1 MLDRLEKLF
10 KTRPQNIDFKN
21 TANREQKIRIATA
34 ALFLDMA
41 YADFEIDANEEKEII
56 TALHS
61 LFEIDKEEIIG
72 LIREAKIE
80 RANKLDIYN
89 FTEQVNQHFER
100 RDRVQILEKLWLLI
114 YADGRVD
121 KYEDALIRKMTTL
134 LGLEHGDMI
143 KAKLKMKP
151 VNYSS

>member
-10 KTRPQNIDFKN
+10 KKRPQTDDLKSTKN
-21 TANREQKIRIATA
+21 HEQKIKLATA
-34 ALFLDMA
+34 AVFIDMA
-41 YADFEIDANEEKEII
+41 YADFKIDANEEQEI
-56 TALHS
+56 TASLQS
-61 LFEIDKEEIIG
+61 LFELDTNEITQ
-72 LIREAKIE
+72 LIREAKVE
-80 RANKLDIYN
+80 RDSKLDIYN
-89 FTEQVNQHFER
+89 FTKLLNQHFER
-100 RDRVQILEKLWLLI
+100 GDRVQILEKLWLLI

-151 VNYSS
+151 EGY

>member
-10 KTRPQNIDFKN
+10 KNRPQTDDFKSTKN
-21 TANREQKIRIATA
+21 HEQKIKLATA
-34 ALFLDMA
+34 AVFIDMA
-41 YADFEIDANEEKEII
+41 YADFKIDANEEQEI
-56 TALHS
+56 TASLQS
-61 LFEIDKEEIIG
+61 LFELDTNEITQ
-72 LIREAKIE
+72 LIREAKVE
-80 RANKLDIYN
+80 RDSKLDIYN
-89 FTEQVNQHFER
+89 FTKLLNQHFER
-100 RDRVQILEKLWLLI
+100 GDRVQILEKLWLLI

-151 VNYSS
+151 EGY

>member
-10 KTRPQNIDFKN
+10 KNRPQIDDLKSTKN
-21 TANREQKIRIATA
+21 HEQKIKLATA
-34 ALFLDMA
+34 AVFIDMA
-41 YADFEIDANEEKEII
+41 YADFKIDANEEQEI
-56 TALHS
+56 TASLQS
-61 LFEIDKEEIIG
+61 LFELDTNEITQ
-72 LIREAKIE
+72 LIREAKVE
-80 RANKLDIYN
+80 RDSKLDIYN
-89 FTEQVNQHFER
+89 FTKLLNQHFER
-100 RDRVQILEKLWLLI
+100 GDRVQILEKLWLLI

-151 VNYSS
+151 EGY

>member
-10 KTRPQNIDFKN
+10 KNRPQTDDLKSTKN
-21 TANREQKIRIATA
+21 HEQKIKLATA
-34 ALFLDMA
+34 AVFIDMA
-41 YADFEIDANEEKEII
+41 YADFKIDANEEQEI
-56 TALHS
+56 TASLQS
-61 LFEIDKEEIIG
+61 LFELDTNEITQ
-72 LIREAKIE
+72 LIREAKVE
-80 RANKLDIYN
+80 RDSKLDIYN
-89 FTEQVNQHFER
+89 FTKLLNQHFER
-100 RDRVQILEKLWLLI
+100 GDRVQILEKLWLLI

-151 VNYSS
+151 EGY